1 MAKAQKNLCPEIYTK
16 VLFRAASLMVLVNIT
31 GQKVAFTRV
40 SSLMAIVLVTE
51 YGKEAVVIVISMR
64 VIIVRTR
71 SKGMGFTPGWEETY
85 TKGIILTIFAKVT
98 VRCTGR
104 MEAITKGNGGK
115 AIKKDKECSLYHER
129 ESKEESF
136 IRTLWWKYMIRCS
149 L

>member
-1 MAKAQKNLCPEIYTK
+1 
-16 VLFRAASLMVLVNIT
+16 
-31 GQKVAFTRV
+31 
-40 SSLMAIVLVTE
+40 
-51 YGKEAVVIVISMR
+51 
-64 VIIVRTR
+64 
-71 SKGMGFTPGWEETY
+71 
-85 TKGIILTIFAKVT
+85 LTIFAKVT